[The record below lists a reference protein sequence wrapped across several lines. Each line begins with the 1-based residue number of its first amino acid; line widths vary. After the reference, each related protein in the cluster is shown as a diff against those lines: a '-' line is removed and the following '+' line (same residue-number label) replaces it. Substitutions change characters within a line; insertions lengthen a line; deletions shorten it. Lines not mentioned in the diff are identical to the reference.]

1 MMLAAINERMRTD
14 AQERATITYD
24 GLWVEHVMPRKWE
37 AKWPLPN
44 GDAEHHWGPA
54 SGVSVSNKQWRN
66 ELLHTLGNLTLL
78 TAKLNDRISNGPF
91 VDANAKTDKKR
102 ECEQRTILRVNDFI
116 GERDS
121 WDEAAIVDRGE
132 EQQAATAE
140 ILRVDCL
147 SGAVGGTVSSGGAVG
162 GTSESSR
169 YVMPRTGSLCCLL
182 AARRNV
188 PSAPAAALSSRETTT
203 RC

>member
-1 MMLAAINERMRTD
+1 MIQPTASPGMPSFAAGGCLAPSTHLAA
-14 AQERATITYD
+14 
-24 GLWVEHVMPRKWE
+24 
-37 AKWPLPN
+37 PN

-140 ILRVDCL
+140 ILRVNCL